1 MKKTALD
8 IIRYINQEIENST
21 LSPDAVLY
29 DMHMLGFKVKT
40 HLGGTTHLQA
50 PKHEVIHAIWKLIK
64 ADSIISE
71 EIDELD
77 EVDQDAVLAY
87 FHSMEVQL
95 NHTLD
100 HMIETTFDSPYPSKR
115 VKFEI
120 FKDFLSEKQV
130 N

>member
-8 IIRYINQEIENST
+8 IIRYINQEIENAS
-21 LSPDAVLY
+21 LAPDVVLY
-29 DMHMLGFKVKT
+29 DMHMLGFKVRT
-40 HLGGTTHLQA
+40 QLGGDTHLQA

-71 EIDELD
+71 EIGELD

-87 FHSMEVQL
+87 FHSMELQL

-100 HMIETTFDSPYPSKR
+100 HMIETTLDFPHPKKR
-115 VKFEI
+115 IKFEI